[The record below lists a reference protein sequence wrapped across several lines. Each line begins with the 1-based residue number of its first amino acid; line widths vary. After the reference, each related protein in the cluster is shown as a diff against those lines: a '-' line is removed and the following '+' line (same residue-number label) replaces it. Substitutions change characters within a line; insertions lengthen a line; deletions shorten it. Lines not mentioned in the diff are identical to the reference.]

1 VNEKKPPA
9 RGTPPQP
16 TGQEE
21 DLPGDSLVEEL
32 FRRLQGDTG
41 YPPPTRATVAA
52 AVQAMQDLA
61 VESPAGL
68 NPGKSLAPC
77 PSCGHQNRPG
87 SNFCGKCGVPL
98 REKQE
103 SLSEERNP
111 NVPIDFDAAEAK
123 GSHIYHHHYHHHYFQ
138 SGADLGRAGAMGV
151 PQAAALESPLRD
163 TARLRAAASGQPLSR
178 AEAAVRALTKEWAL
192 ACNTKQL
199 DDLVNVYGN
208 DALILRPNHP
218 PVRGTAAIREFYF
231 GVLDAGVG
239 EVELETL
246 RVDVAGDLS
255 YEAGRYKMLVPVTVG
270 KRREERGK
278 YLMIVA
284 RQPNGEWK
292 IVSDCFSSD
301 LSLAATVETET
312 VVKPMVPR
320 KPP

>member
-1 VNEKKPPA
+1 
-9 RGTPPQP
+9 
-16 TGQEE
+16 
-21 DLPGDSLVEEL
+21 
-32 FRRLQGDTG
+32 
-41 YPPPTRATVAA
+41 
-52 AVQAMQDLA
+52 
-61 VESPAGL
+61 
-68 NPGKSLAPC
+68 
-77 PSCGHQNRPG
+77 
-87 SNFCGKCGVPL
+87 VPL

-103 SLSEERNP
+103 TLSGEHNAE
-111 NVPIDFDAAEAK
+111 VPLDFEPDAEPK
-123 GSHIYHHHYHHHYFQ
+123 GSHIYHHHYHHHYFS
-138 SGADLGRAGAMGV
+138 SGAEVSRAGAMGV
-151 PQAAALESPLRD
+151 PQAAVPETPLRD

-246 RVDVAGDLS
+246 RVDVTGDLA

-284 RQPNGEWK
+284 RQANGEWK
-292 IVSDCFSSD
+292 IVSDCFSND
-301 LSLAATVETET
+301 LSLGATVEAET
-312 VVKPMVPR
+312 TTKPAMPR
-320 KPP
+320 KTP